1 MLLTLTLALTLS
13 LPYRCNARP
22 ERRGVYVENLAAAT
36 PVSKRKMNCTLMVD
50 DTKSEILK
58 HEDDEVYRRL
68 QQGFE
73 AFRPAFQCNY
83 RFIPTVPFSHGNM
96 PAET

>member
-1 MLLTLTLALTLS
+1 MELREPVNPEIVMLSMSVTKGTGRDNLIVGIHF
-13 LPYRCNARP
+13 R
-22 ERRGVYVENLAAAT
+22 ERRGVCAENLAAAT

-73 AFRPAFQCNY
+73 AFRPAFQ
-83 RFIPTVPFSHGNM
+83 
-96 PAET
+96 